1 MMKQFYRILI
11 AATLFVGVSFSSI
24 SQRYLQEVFTDV
36 TVDTTI
42 VYGVNATILY
52 YPFLNQAV
60 PEQLLMDVYHPTG
73 DTVTERPLILYF
85 HTGNFLPH
93 PQNQSPSGTRKDL
106 NVIEMCSRLARMG
119 YVVASCDYRLGW
131 NPVATTQDER
141 VKSLINAAYRG
152 VQDCRTAIRYFRKSE
167 AEMSNPYRIDPD
179 RICVWGQGTGGY
191 IAFASATLDNYSD
204 ILIPKFTSVDTL
216 TGNPVPMV
224 IEFVNGD
231 IYGTS
236 VGFVP
241 PTQDTLCYPNHVGYS
256 SDFNVMVNM
265 GGALGDSSWLDASD
279 IPMISFHSPTDPFAP
294 YYIGTVIVPGV
305 NLPVVE
311 VSGSGHAQE
320 MAATLGLNSSFTSIE
335 PAQDP
340 YSMQAN
346 MYNNGNY
353 GLYPLNR
360 PVGQEADSAPWEWWT
375 SDNPNNQSGLLT
387 NPDMS
392 ETKGMTYLDSI
403 QGYVAPR
410 LMCALGLPGAPCDSP
425 ANVFSNNDKNNSA
438 ISVYPNPADQF
449 VNIRWNNDHNQKTM
463 IQCFDLTGKLV
474 FMANMIGK
482 TLSVDTSMLESGT
495 YILQVSNG
503 TISQRTMLV
512 RN

>member
-1 MMKQFYRILI
+1 MKKLYKTLLI
-11 AATLFVGVSFSSI
+11 AVLSVAMTMASQA
-24 SQRYLQEVFTDV
+24 QRYLQEVFTDV
-36 TVDTTI
+36 TVDTSV

-52 YPFLNQAV
+52 YQFVNQAV
-60 PEQLLMDVYHPTG
+60 PEALMMDVYHPTG
-73 DTVTERPLILYF
+73 DTLSERPLVLYF

-93 PQNQSPSGTRKDL
+93 PQNGSPSGTRRDL
-106 NVIEMCSRLARMG
+106 NVVEMCSRLARMG

-131 NPVATTQDER
+131 NPIATAQEER
-141 VKSLINAAYRG
+141 VSTLINAAYRG

-167 AEMSNPYRIDPD
+167 AEQSNPFRIDPD

-204 ILIPKFTSVDTL
+204 ILIPKFTSIDTT

-279 IPMISFHSPTDPFAP
+279 IPMISIHSPTDMFAP
-294 YYIGTVIVPGV
+294 YGVGTVIVPGF

-311 VSGSGHAQE
+311 VSGSGHVQE
-320 MAATLGLNSSFTSIE
+320 MANALGLNNAFTSIE
-335 PAQDP
+335 PATDV
-340 YSMQAN
+340 YSVQAN
-346 MYNNGNY
+346 LYNNGYY

-360 PVGQEADSAPWEWWT
+360 PADQMGDSSPWEWWT
-375 SDNPNNQSGLLT
+375 PDNVNNQNGLLS
-387 NPDMS
+387 NPTMS
-392 ETKGMTYLDSI
+392 ETKGMTYLDTI

-410 LMCALGLPGAPCDSP
+410 LMCALNIPGNPCET
-425 ANVFSNNDKNNSA
+425 ATEVNSTDYVNE
-438 ISVYPNPADQF
+438 IRVYPNPA
-449 VNIRWNNDHNQKTM
+449 NDVLNVVGM
-463 IQCFDLTGKLV
+463 GLAASSSMVRCFDITGKIV
-474 FMANMIGK
+474 FSQMMSAKSSSID
-482 TLSVDTSMLESGT
+482 VSMLDNGS
-495 YILQVSNG
+495 YILVIGNDQVA
-503 TISQRTMLV
+503 TRTMFV
-512 RN
+512 KN

>member
-1 MMKQFYRILI
+1 MKQLYRIILL
-11 AATLFVGVSFSSI
+11 AMLGMSVSLSSNA
-24 SQRYLQEVFTDV
+24 QRYLTEVFTDV
-36 TVDTTI
+36 TVDTSI

-52 YPFLNQAV
+52 YQFLNEAV

-73 DTVTERPLILYF
+73 DTVAQRPLILYF
-85 HTGNFLPH
+85 HTGNFLPT

-106 NVIEMCSRLARMG
+106 NVVEMCSRLARMG

-141 VKSLINAAYRG
+141 VKTLINAAYRG

-167 AEMSNPYRIDPD
+167 AEMSNPYGIDPD

-191 IAFASATLDNYSD
+191 IAFASATLDNYED
-204 ILIPKFTSVDTL
+204 ILIPKFTSLDTL

-224 IEFVNGD
+224 VEFVSGD

-294 YYIGTVIVPGV
+294 YYISTVIVPGV

-335 PAQDP
+335 PAQDS

-346 MYNNGNY
+346 MYNNGHY

-360 PVGQEADSAPWEWWT
+360 PAGQEADSAPWEWWN

-410 LMCALGLPGAPCDSP
+410 LMCALGLPGNPCEVTTDIS
-425 ANVFSNNDKNNSA
+425 ANNALNFAD
-438 ISVYPNPADQF
+438 ISIYPNPADHF
-449 VNIRWNNDHNQKTM
+449 VNINWSSASNQQANA
-463 IQCFDLTGKLV
+463 QCFDLTGKLV
-474 FMANMIGK
+474 F
-482 TLSVDTSMLESGT
+482 SVALTSKKSSLDISALDSGS
-495 YILQVSNG
+495 YILLVRSSDG
-503 TISQRTMLV
+503 VRRTMFV
-512 RN
+512 KK